1 MIGGSPC
8 SSPFSTDTGKA
19 MLLSRTILAAGILA
33 VSLGPTWSDD
43 ALKPTVTP
51 VLQATQTIIGQP
63 IVYPKGIAEVTVAIV
78 TIPPGGQTGWH
89 IHAVPL
95 FGYMLEG
102 ELTVDYGDKGTH
114 TYKVGDALI
123 EAMNWPHNGMNKGA
137 VPVRILTVYAGAQGV
152 PTAEPVVH

>member
-8 SSPFSTDTGKA
+8 STDTDDA

-33 VSLGPTWSDD
+33 VSFGPTWADD
-43 ALKPTVTP
+43 ATSLKPSVTP

-63 IVYPKGIAEVTVAIV
+63 IVYPQGTAEVTAAIV
-78 TIPPGGQTGWH
+78 TIPPGGETGWH

-95 FGYMLEG
+95 FGYVLEG
-102 ELTVDYGDKGTH
+102 ELSVDYGDKGTH
-114 TYKVGDALI
+114 TYVAGDALM

-137 VPVRILTVYAGAQGV
+137 VPVRILTVYAGAKGIA
-152 PTAEPVVH
+152 TAEPVAH